1 MIDLHSHLLPNID
14 DGSKSLR
21 ASLRMANEAVENGIE
36 AALMTPHHMNGHYV
50 NHKADVIQLTSQF
63 QEHLDKENIPLQV
76 FPSQEV
82 RINGGLIEAL
92 DNDDILF
99 ADEGNRYLLLEFP
112 DDDVPTYSED
122 MIFKIMQ
129 RGISIQIAHPERN
142 TKIMSDPDILYS
154 LIEKGAV
161 AQVTASSYVGS
172 FGKKVQKFAESII
185 AHNLA
190 HVFVSDANSTVDI
203 TPTGTATSVMTADS
217 GNGRGTSLY
226 TMGTTNNADSSV
238 NLEVPG
244 TSTQEAD
251 TYTTKLNWTL
261 LDAPK

>member
-50 NHKADVIQLTSQF
+50 NHKADIIQLTSQF

-99 ADEGNRYLLLEFP
+99 ADDSNRYLLLEFP

-154 LIEKGAV
+154 LIEKGAI

-190 HVFVSDANSTVDI
+190 HVFVSDAHDLPNRDYEMRQALDKLSSHLGQDYQQLFEKNAEAI
-203 TPTGTATSVMTADS
+203 LD
-217 GNGRGTSLY
+217 GNDVEKL
-226 TMGTTNNADSSV
+226 
-238 NLEVPG
+238 VPESIVKRRFFNG
-244 TSTQEAD
+244 F
-251 TYTTKLNWTL
+251 
-261 LDAPK
+261 

>member
-36 AALMTPHHMNGHYV
+36 AALMTPHHMNGHYI

-63 QEHLDKENIPLQV
+63 QDQLDKENIPLQV

-82 RINGGLIEAL
+82 RINGGLLEAL

-99 ADEGNRYLLLEFP
+99 ADDSNRYLLLEFP

-154 LIEKGAV
+154 LIEKGAI

-172 FGKKVQKFAESII
+172 FGKKVQKFGESII
-185 AHNLA
+185 EHNLA
-190 HVFVSDANSTVDI
+190 HVFVSDAHDLPNRDYEMRQALDKLRSHLGQEYQQLFEKNAEAILD
-203 TPTGTATSVMTADS
+203 
-217 GNGRGTSLY
+217 GNNVEKL
-226 TMGTTNNADSSV
+226 
-238 NLEVPG
+238 VPEPIVKRRFFNG
-244 TSTQEAD
+244 F
-251 TYTTKLNWTL
+251 
-261 LDAPK
+261 

>member
-36 AALMTPHHMNGHYV
+36 AALMTPHHMNGHYI

-63 QEHLDKENIPLQV
+63 QDQLDKENIPLQV

-82 RINGGLIEAL
+82 RINGGLLEAL

-99 ADEGNRYLLLEFP
+99 ADDSNRYLLLEFP

-142 TKIMSDPDILYS
+142 TKIMSDPNILYS
-154 LIEKGAV
+154 LIEKGAI

-172 FGKKVQKFAESII
+172 FGKKVQKFGESII
-185 AHNLA
+185 EHNLA
-190 HVFVSDANSTVDI
+190 HVFVSDAHDLPNRDYEMRQALDKLRSHLGREYQQLFEKNAEAILD
-203 TPTGTATSVMTADS
+203 
-217 GNGRGTSLY
+217 GNNVEKL
-226 TMGTTNNADSSV
+226 
-238 NLEVPG
+238 VPEPIVKRRFFNG
-244 TSTQEAD
+244 F
-251 TYTTKLNWTL
+251 
-261 LDAPK
+261 

>member
-36 AALMTPHHMNGHYV
+36 AALMTPHHMNGHYI

-63 QEHLDKENIPLQV
+63 QDQLDKENIPLQV

-82 RINGGLIEAL
+82 RINGGLLEAL

-99 ADEGNRYLLLEFP
+99 ADDSNRYLLLEFP
-112 DDDVPTYSED
+112 DDDVPTYSEN

-154 LIEKGAV
+154 LIEKGAI

-172 FGKKVQKFAESII
+172 FGKKVQKFGESII
-185 AHNLA
+185 EHNLA
-190 HVFVSDANSTVDI
+190 HVFVSDAHDLPNRDYEMRQALDKLRSHLGREYQQLFEKNAEAILD
-203 TPTGTATSVMTADS
+203 
-217 GNGRGTSLY
+217 GNNVEKL
-226 TMGTTNNADSSV
+226 
-238 NLEVPG
+238 VPEPIVKRRFFNG
-244 TSTQEAD
+244 F
-251 TYTTKLNWTL
+251 
-261 LDAPK
+261 

>member
-99 ADEGNRYLLLEFP
+99 ADDSNRYLLLEFP

-142 TKIMSDPDILYS
+142 TKIMADPDILYS
-154 LIEKGAV
+154 LIEKGAI

-190 HVFVSDANSTVDI
+190 HVFVSDAHDLPNRDYEMRE
-203 TPTGTATSVMTADS
+203 ALNKLNSVMGKAYQQQFEKNAEAIID
-217 GNGRGTSLY
+217 GN
-226 TMGTTNNADSSV
+226 NV
-238 NLEVPG
+238 E
-244 TSTQEAD
+244 
-251 TYTTKLNWTL
+251 KLIPEPIVKRRFFNGF
-261 LDAPK
+261 

>member
-36 AALMTPHHMNGHYV
+36 AALMTPHHMNGHYI

-63 QEHLDKENIPLQV
+63 QDQLDKENIPLQV

-82 RINGGLIEAL
+82 RINGGLLEAL

-99 ADEGNRYLLLEFP
+99 ADDSNRYLLLEFP

-154 LIEKGAV
+154 LIEKGAI

-172 FGKKVQKFAESII
+172 FGKKVQKFGESII
-185 AHNLA
+185 EHNLA
-190 HVFVSDANSTVDI
+190 HVFVSDAHDLPNRDYEMRQALDKLRSHLGQDYQQLFEKNAEAI
-203 TPTGTATSVMTADS
+203 LD
-217 GNGRGTSLY
+217 GNNVEKL
-226 TMGTTNNADSSV
+226 
-238 NLEVPG
+238 VPEPIVKRRFFNG
-244 TSTQEAD
+244 F
-251 TYTTKLNWTL
+251 
-261 LDAPK
+261 

>member
-50 NHKADVIQLTSQF
+50 NHKADIIQLTSQF
-63 QEHLDKENIPLQV
+63 QEHLDKEDIPLQV

-99 ADEGNRYLLLEFP
+99 ADDSNRYLLLEFP

-154 LIEKGAV
+154 LIEKGAI

-190 HVFVSDANSTVDI
+190 HVFVSDAHDLPNRDYEMRQALDKLHSHLGQDYQQLFEKNAEAI
-203 TPTGTATSVMTADS
+203 LD
-217 GNGRGTSLY
+217 GN
-226 TMGTTNNADSSV
+226 NV
-238 NLEVPG
+238 E
-244 TSTQEAD
+244 
-251 TYTTKLNWTL
+251 KL
-261 LDAPK
+261 APESIVKRRFFNGF

>member
-50 NHKADVIQLTSQF
+50 NYKADVIQLTSQF

-99 ADEGNRYLLLEFP
+99 ADEGNRYLLFEFP

-190 HVFVSDANSTVDI
+190 HVFVSDAHDLPNRDYEMRQAFDKLSSHLGQDYQQLFEKNAEAI
-203 TPTGTATSVMTADS
+203 LD
-217 GNGRGTSLY
+217 GNDVEKL
-226 TMGTTNNADSSV
+226 
-238 NLEVPG
+238 VPESIVKRRFFNG
-244 TSTQEAD
+244 F
-251 TYTTKLNWTL
+251 
-261 LDAPK
+261 